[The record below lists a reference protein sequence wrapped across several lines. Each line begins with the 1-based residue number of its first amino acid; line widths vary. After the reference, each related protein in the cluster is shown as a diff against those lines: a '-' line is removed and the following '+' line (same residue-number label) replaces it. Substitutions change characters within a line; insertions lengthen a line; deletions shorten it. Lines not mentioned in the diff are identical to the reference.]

1 MYLKVFII
9 LLESDARHWF
19 DTLRDWALSFNSQ
32 DHKIGFKCLDAF
44 LRVIGQAFKSSKNK
58 RHDATFAYLMKT
70 FTNILKS
77 KKSTSKE
84 STLAVQVRSCFRLL
98 DLRLKHENFITANL

>member
-1 MYLKVFII
+1 VYLKRKLFLK
-9 LLESDARHWF
+9 LLSLFQESDARHWF
-19 DTLRDWALSFNSQ
+19 DTLRDWAMSYNSV

-44 LRVIGQAFKSSKNK
+44 LRVIGRAFNSDAHDK
-58 RHDATFAYLMKT
+58 RYESTFAYLMKT

-84 STLAVQVRSCFRLL
+84 STLAVQVNGLFLM
-98 DLRLKHENFITANL
+98 

>member
-1 MYLKVFII
+1 MYKIFFFQ
-9 LLESDARHWF
+9 ESDARHWF
-19 DTLRDWALSFNSQ
+19 DTLRDWAMSYNSV

-44 LRVIGQAFKSSKNK
+44 LRVIGRAFNSDAHDK
-58 RHDATFAYLMKT
+58 RYESTFAYLMKT

-84 STLAVQVRSCFRLL
+84 STLAVQVNGFFLL
-98 DLRLKHENFITANL
+98 